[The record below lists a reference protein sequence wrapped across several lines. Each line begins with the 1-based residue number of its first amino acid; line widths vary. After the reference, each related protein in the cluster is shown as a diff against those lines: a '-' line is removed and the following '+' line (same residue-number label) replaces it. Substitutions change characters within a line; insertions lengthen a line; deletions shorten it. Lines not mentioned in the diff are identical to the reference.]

1 MEAVKHDLRSTSNDN
16 GTYYWEYV
24 PPMGGADYSAEKEPT
39 IEVRTKS
46 VGSNLAEDEQSNRL
60 FNSFMAE

>member
-1 MEAVKHDLRSTSNDN
+1 
-16 GTYYWEYV
+16 
-24 PPMGGADYSAEKEPT
+24 MGGADYSAEKEPT